1 MINIVFTGNGKMF
14 DGVFLCLIS
23 ILRRTQESINVR
35 ILTADFTIIK
45 DKFYPFSKSQGQYLD
60 KFVKTYNPENS
71 VEIINVQE
79 YYNEYLFHNPNEY
92 SHYSPY
98 CLLRLL
104 LDVVPDIPDK
114 VIYIDSDIMACG
126 DIKELYDIDMT
137 NIEYGATLDYLGRT
151 WINKSYINTGV
162 LLLNIKY
169 IKETGLFRKAC
180 EIVKVKKME
189 FPDQTPLNTLYKNRI
204 YLPGEFRFN
213 EQRLPKENT
222 VLKHFC
228 RGIKWVPFFHV
239 YNIKQWEI
247 NKVQKILKIHTFDED
262 FKIFLEKKETLDNE
276 IAERH
281 EIENQK
287 YIIQITNLRK
297 TYGNLRAVDG
307 ISFNVKR
314 GALFAFLGVNGA
326 GKSTTINIVASILN
340 KDSGRIVIDGYDLEK
355 HSNKIKGEIGIVFQ
369 NSVLDSVLTVDEN
382 LRSRAAFYNL
392 TKEETEKN
400 LNEIVELLDLKPLLD
415 RPVKLLSGGQK
426 RRVDIARS
434 MVHMP
439 KILILDEPST
449 GLDPK
454 TRTDVWHLIDKIRK
468 ETNMTVFLT
477 THYLEE
483 ADQATDVVII
493 DHGEIIAQGTP
504 TELKNQYAKDYVI
517 VYCNRSPEFDT
528 KFSTHK
534 FKYSEDS
541 HSYFVYVKDSED
553 AAEFLYD
560 NKGVIKDFEVKKGK
574 MDDVFLN
581 VTGMVNARDEEE

>member
-1 MINIVFTGNGKMF
+1 
-14 DGVFLCLIS
+14 
-23 ILRRTQESINVR
+23 
-35 ILTADFTIIK
+35 
-45 DKFYPFSKSQGQYLD
+45 
-60 KFVKTYNPENS
+60 
-71 VEIINVQE
+71 
-79 YYNEYLFHNPNEY
+79 
-92 SHYSPY
+92 
-98 CLLRLL
+98 
-104 LDVVPDIPDK
+104 
-114 VIYIDSDIMACG
+114 
-126 DIKELYDIDMT
+126 
-137 NIEYGATLDYLGRT
+137 
-151 WINKSYINTGV
+151 
-162 LLLNIKY
+162 
-169 IKETGLFRKAC
+169 
-180 EIVKVKKME
+180 
-189 FPDQTPLNTLYKNRI
+189 
-204 YLPGEFRFN
+204 
-213 EQRLPKENT
+213 
-222 VLKHFC
+222 
-228 RGIKWVPFFHV
+228 
-239 YNIKQWEI
+239 
-247 NKVQKILKIHTFDED
+247 
-262 FKIFLEKKETLDNE
+262 
-276 IAERH
+276 
-281 EIENQK
+281 
-287 YIIQITNLRK
+287 
-297 TYGNLRAVDG
+297 
-307 ISFNVKR
+307 
-314 GALFAFLGVNGA
+314 
-326 GKSTTINIVASILN
+326 
-340 KDSGRIVIDGYDLEK
+340 
-355 HSNKIKGEIGIVFQ
+355 
-369 NSVLDSVLTVDEN
+369 LDSVLTVDEN